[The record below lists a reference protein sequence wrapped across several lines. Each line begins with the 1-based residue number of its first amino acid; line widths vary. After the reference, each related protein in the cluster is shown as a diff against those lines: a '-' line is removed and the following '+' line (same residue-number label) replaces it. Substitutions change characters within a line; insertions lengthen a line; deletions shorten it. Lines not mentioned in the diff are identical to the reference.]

1 MVTMSRVTRSRV
13 TRARVIRGRDES
25 YVHKACAYK
34 GHNDLP
40 CKGKSHK
47 IRTMVIRARVIRAM
61 VTRALVIVGSQG
73 PGLQGQGLQGPGHKV
88 QGPGHKER
96 ASRVMCNRVARAR
109 VMSTGLQGSQR
120 LEPQGMLQEPGSQG
134 LWPQGS

>member
-1 MVTMSRVTRSRV
+1 MVTRSRVTRSRV

-40 CKGKSHK
+40 CKGQSHK

-73 PGLQGQGLQGPGHKV
+73 PGLQGQGLQGPGHK
-88 QGPGHKER
+88 ER
-96 ASRVMCNRVARAR
+96 ASRVMGNKVARAR